1 MSWRKKVKNLSKT
14 NLQSVEERIDG
25 IVQTYEDYV
34 EEKNEL
40 EYIKTIGYNIHM

>member
-34 EEKNEL
+34 EKKMN
-40 EYIKTIGYNIHM
+40 YNIYKNHWI